1 MDDSTPNP
9 LQRSNSYPQEQ
20 GDPSNRPT
28 TGYQQPPFANFPPQF
43 NPQLQPQFPQNF
55 SPYGMPPNYHPYG
68 GFHPGIPY
76 EANFSF
82 PPAGMFGRGAAIE
95 GARSSS
101 PVESMAYSHG
111 DVGSGP
117 ASPISPVQHNN
128 MNADSP
134 SMDLAGGALPPIGS
148 GADWKM
154 EETTKASPRGKKRK
168 VGVELFYYLGTGGAC
183 CCLTLDR
190 INPPAPI

>member
-1 MDDSTPNP
+1 
-9 LQRSNSYPQEQ
+9 
-20 GDPSNRPT
+20 
-28 TGYQQPPFANFPPQF
+28 
-43 NPQLQPQFPQNF
+43 
-55 SPYGMPPNYHPYG
+55 MPPNYHPYG

-95 GARSSS
+95 GVRSSS

-128 MNADSP
+128 MNADISNQEVWSDTSEGEEKKSGRMHWSEEEDLKLVSAWLHHSVDPVKGNSQKGESFWKNIVAEFNSNVRPERRRTVAQCKTHYTKTNKLGSP
-134 SMDLAGGALPPIGS
+134 VLLLIFKSYIVAM
-148 GADWKM
+148 
-154 EETTKASPRGKKRK
+154 
-168 VGVELFYYLGTGGAC
+168 
-183 CCLTLDR
+183 
-190 INPPAPI
+190 

>member
-1 MDDSTPNP
+1 MDDSAPNP

-20 GDPSNRPT
+20 GDPSNKPT
-28 TGYQQPPFANFPPQF
+28 RGYQQPPFANFPSQF

-95 GARSSS
+95 GVRSSS

-111 DVGSGP
+111 DVGSGS

-128 MNADSP
+128 MNADISNQEVW
-134 SMDLAGGALPPIGS
+134 SDTSEGEEKEVWSYAL
-148 GADWKM
+148 
-154 EETTKASPRGKKRK
+154 E
-168 VGVELFYYLGTGGAC
+168 
-183 CCLTLDR
+183 
-190 INPPAPI
+190 

>member
-1 MDDSTPNP
+1 
-9 LQRSNSYPQEQ
+9 
-20 GDPSNRPT
+20 
-28 TGYQQPPFANFPPQF
+28 
-43 NPQLQPQFPQNF
+43 
-55 SPYGMPPNYHPYG
+55 
-68 GFHPGIPY
+68 
-76 EANFSF
+76 
-82 PPAGMFGRGAAIE
+82 MFGRGAAIE
-95 GARSSS
+95 DARSSS

-190 INPPAPI
+190 INPPSTHMMCPGFYFSLLSHAGAALR